1 MIPVLPKNI
10 TYKIVFTRF
19 NKCKIHETAK
29 TIKLNLSVKC
39 SGRHVRADDESSANG
54 NPNLTNWVNYI
65 DGQRK
70 HIMALFPIVNV
81 SILYDNNPYVV
92 DFGESGRVRVDNNL
106 STSFEQGKRIG
117 LGVIVVR
124 TFRGYAETI
133 SVLRIQRSDQVLC
146 NCSRTKRKRLIPEK
160 CTIFYNSF

>member
-1 MIPVLPKNI
+1 MIPILSKNI

-19 NKCKIHETAK
+19 NRCKIHETAK

-39 SGRHVRADDESSANG
+39 SGRHERADDESSANG
-54 NPNLTNWVNYI
+54 NPNLTSWVNYI

-70 HIMALFPIVNV
+70 HITALFPIVNV

-92 DFGESGRVRVDNNL
+92 DFGESGRFRVDNNL

-117 LGVIVVR
+117 LGVIIVR
-124 TFRGYAETI
+124 TFRGYAATI
-133 SVLRIQRSDQVLC
+133 WVLRIQHSNQVFC
-146 NCSRTKRKRLIPEK
+146 NFCRTKRKRLIPEN
-160 CTIFYNSF
+160 CTIFYDSF